1 MVSGTASAP
10 VVVMLM
16 SSNVIVSR
24 FGKEFVSLGAG
35 VAEAGL
41 EGAAGC
47 ACAVEAYRKAAID
60 GIVAGND
67 LAHGCEMRVNEEVLC
82 DTVRR

>member
-16 SSNVIVSR
+16 SSKVMVSR
-24 FGKEFVSLGAG
+24 FGKELVSPGAG
-35 VAEAGL
+35 VAGAGL
-41 EGAAGC
+41 EGAVGC

-60 GIVAGND
+60 GIVAGID
-67 LAHGCEMRVNEEVLC
+67 LVHGCDVRNKEEVLC
-82 DTVRR
+82 DTHRR